1 MKYECGSLAE
11 ADAIL
16 ADAGKKHYW
25 HDADRIFVFTGDD
38 APETPAPMPVQTG
51 LIKDVDAGSGDHEIM
66 EAQEWLM
73 ARSEFGTLRF
83 SPTQYSIS
91 DTVHLDAQRISID
104 AQNARWVST
113 GFASEKPMLRLDNT
127 LSLVDR
133 FVGMTKISSLHLIG
147 SNDRDGN
154 EIGIYA
160 HSDTAGASIRTLLD
174 CVKVQKCRK
183 GIALK
188 SRAYFL
194 RGIGVEVFR
203 CKWGMYQESG
213 AVDFAE
219 NVSFQLGTIF
229 NCDCLLKDE
238 GGQRWKFYGTS
249 FDFFGDPTGH
259 RVTEDDRLLDLSAGA
274 EFELFGGHHEFH
286 YGDRAGQANSP
297 IRLRGANTKFMM
309 WGGKIYNGGGQN
321 PLWPHLIS
329 TDNASQV
336 VSLDGT
342 QFVKI
347 GRVGNATHDDQLV
360 GGALANNTG
369 VGAAVSLRN
378 LRTVGIDKNDLPSA
392 PAYSYGGQFL
402 RNGADDPHTE
412 LAPRITCTG
421 AATIA
426 KVSSDN
432 GVSPRNGT
440 GSMIKITGAGKVL
453 ISLPV
458 YEPMRRHAW
467 AMFFNTLTAVG
478 TVTVKERHSTVVQ
491 KWDGASG
498 IVLAPDTRNAYNNT
512 TCTLVNGANEW
523 RRVSWKDTVSNTLL
537 VPRMNNTLFAIEID
551 TSGMTGGAVYL
562 DDVAFGLM

>member
-1 MKYECGSLAE
+1 MKYECGSAE
-11 ADAIL
+11 EVNAI
-16 ADAGKKHYW
+16 AGAKHIW
-25 HDADRIFVFTGDD
+25 RDHDRIVVFTGEDI
-38 APETPAPMPVQTG
+38 PEDPTPMPFQAG
-51 LIKDVDAGSGDHEIM
+51 LIKDVDDGSGDHEIM
-66 EAQEWLM
+66 EAQEWLR

-83 SPTQYSIS
+83 SPTQYPIS
-91 DTVHLDAQRISID
+91 DTVHLDAQRFSID

-113 GFASEKPMLRLDNT
+113 GFADEKPMLRLDNK
-127 LSLVDR
+127 LSLGDR
-133 FVGMTKISSLHLIG
+133 FVGMTKISSLHLVG
-147 SNDRDGN
+147 ANDRDGK
-154 EIGIYA
+154 ETGIYA
-160 HSDTAGASIRTLLD
+160 HSDTVGASIRTLLD
-174 CVKVQKCRK
+174 CVKVQKCGR

-203 CKWGMYQESG
+203 CRIGMHQEAG
-213 AVDFAE
+213 ASDFAE
-219 NVSFQLGTIF
+219 NVAFQLGTIF

-249 FDFFGDPTGH
+249 FDFFGDTTGY
-259 RVTEDDRLLDLSAGA
+259 RVTPDDRLIDLSSGA

-286 YGDRAGQANSP
+286 YGDHDGQTNSP
-297 IRLRGANTKFMM
+297 IRLRGANTKFHM
-309 WGGKIYNGGGQN
+309 WGGKIYNGGSQN

-342 QFVKI
+342 QFVKM

-369 VGAAVSLRN
+369 VGSSVTLRN
-378 LRTVGIDKNDLPSA
+378 LRTVGIDKNDLPSV
-392 PAYSYGGQFL
+392 PSYSYGGQFL
-402 RNGADDPHTE
+402 RNGVDDPHTE

-421 AATIA
+421 AATISRA
-426 KVSSDN
+426 SSEN

-440 GSMIKITGAGKVL
+440 GSMIKIAGAGRVL
-453 ISLPV
+453 ISFPV

-478 TVTVKERHSTVVQ
+478 TVSIKERHSTVVQ

-498 IVLAPDTRNAYNNT
+498 IVVAPDTRNAYNNT

-523 RRVSWKDTVSNTLL
+523 RRVSWKDTVNNTLL
-537 VPRMNNTLFAIEID
+537 VPRMNNVLFAIEID